1 MKNNKFP
8 IFLLIILAVITLL
21 SYLFTGDVKV
31 WWIEAT
37 SMFVIVAL
45 LALTYKKFKFSNLAY
60 FIIFIWCLMQIIGAC
75 YTFENVPFD
84 YVNNLFGFKRNNYDR
99 FAHFT
104 IGVSSF
110 LIAEFVWRKKIV
122 KSIKWAAFFGLIFI
136 MALANL
142 WELIEW
148 IYAEADGGAAGL
160 AFLGSQGD
168 IWDAQKDMLMDTL
181 GAILGCFLFYINY
194 RKQK

>member
-1 MKNNKFP
+1 MKNNKLP
-8 IFLLIILAVITLL
+8 IFLLIILGVITLV

-37 SMFVIVAL
+37 SMFIIVAL

-60 FIIFIWCLMQIIGAC
+60 LIIFIWCLMQIIGAC
-75 YTFENVPFD
+75 YTFEKVPFD
-84 YVNNLFGFKRNNYDR
+84 FINNLFGFKRNNYDR
-99 FAHFT
+99 FAHFV
-104 IGVSSF
+104 IGVNSF

-148 IYAEADGGAAGL
+148 IYAEVDGGAAGL

-194 RKQK
+194 KKQK

>member
-1 MKNNKFP
+1 MKKNKLP
-8 IFLLIILAVITLL
+8 LLLLIGLGIATIC
-21 SYLFTGDVKV
+21 SYCCAWDVKV
-31 WWIEAT
+31 WWVEAT
-37 SMFVIVAL
+37 SMFFIVAL
-45 LALTYKKFKFSNLAY
+45 LAFTYKKFQFSNLAY
-60 FIIFIWCLMQIIGAC
+60 FLIFIWCLMQILGAC
-75 YTFENVPFD
+75 YTFEKVPFD
-84 YVNNLFGFKRNNYDR
+84 YVNNFFGFKRNNYDR

-122 KSIKWAAFFGLIFI
+122 KSLKWAAFFGLIFI

-148 IYAEADGGAAGL
+148 AYAEIDGGSAGL

-181 GAILGCFLFYINY
+181 GAILGSYLFYFNFK
-194 RKQK
+194 KQK

>member
-1 MKNNKFP
+1 MKNNKLP
-8 IFLLIILAVITLL
+8 IFLLIILGIITLF

-148 IYAEADGGAAGL
+148 IYAEVDGGAAGL

-194 RKQK
+194 KKQK

>member
-1 MKNNKFP
+1 MKNDKLP
-8 IFLLIILAVITLL
+8 LYLLIILGVMTIC
-21 SYLFTGDVKV
+21 SYLGASDVKV

-37 SMFVIVAL
+37 SMFFIVAL
-45 LALTYKKFKFSNLAY
+45 LGLTYKKFKFSNLAY
-60 FIIFIWCLMQIIGAC
+60 LIIFIWCVLQIIGAC
-75 YTFENVPFD
+75 YTFEKVPFD
-84 YVNNLFGFKRNNYDR
+84 FVNNLLGFKRNNYDR

-110 LIAEFVWRKKIV
+110 LIAELVWRKKIV
-122 KSIKWAAFFGLIFI
+122 KSLKWAAFFGLIFI
-136 MALANL
+136 MALANF

-148 IYAEADGGAAGL
+148 TYAEIDGGSAGL

-181 GAILGCFLFYINY
+181 GAICGSLLFYFNF
-194 RKQK
+194 KK